1 LIPKAAIAWAGTYA
15 VGLSL
20 ERLYRLGY
28 GFTRAERQAVYHD
41 AFKHGKEVSR
51 MLLGDLRHRKTA

>member
-1 LIPKAAIAWAGTYA
+1 

-28 GFTRAERQAVYHD
+28 GFTRDERKAVYEE
-41 AFKHGKEVSR
+41 AFQHGKEIAG
-51 MLLGDLRHRKTA
+51 MLLDSVRQRKAV